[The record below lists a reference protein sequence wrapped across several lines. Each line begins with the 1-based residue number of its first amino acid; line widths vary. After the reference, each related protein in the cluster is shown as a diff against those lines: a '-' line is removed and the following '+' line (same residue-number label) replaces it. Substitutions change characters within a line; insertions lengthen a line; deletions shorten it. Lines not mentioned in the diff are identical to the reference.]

1 MDKNITSG
9 ASWNSYYVSNDQ
21 VIALLKILKEAQEE
35 NKKKIIASLIKQL
48 GYLVQSKIK
57 GYRQKSFYGDL
68 LQEGKLGL
76 LKAIK
81 DFDLQRGINFF
92 KFACWHIQHRIRVY
106 LQWYKKVN
114 KVVEEDE
121 NNYFDSHEKCAQDI
135 FEQIEVQQTIKR
147 ALDKLPE
154 IDKRVLIMRFGIYDN
169 EFYTFKQ
176 IGDRLCL
183 SKQRVEQIQKR
194 ALLKL
199 KNNKEI
205 KLLAR

>member
-1 MDKNITSG
+1 MNDENVIDKTN
-9 ASWNSYYVSNDQ
+9 WNSYYVSNDQ
-21 VIALLKILKEAQEE
+21 VLALLKILRESESRDREQV
-35 NKKKIIASLIKQL
+35 IASIIKQL

-57 GYRQKSFYGDL
+57 GYRQKPFYGDL

-81 DFDLQRGINFF
+81 DFDPARGINFF
-92 KFACWHIQHRIRVY
+92 KFACWHIQHRVKLY
-106 LQWYKKVN
+106 LQWHKKVN
-114 KVVEEDE
+114 RVIENED
-121 NNYFDSHEKCAQDI
+121 NYFGTHEDCAQDI
-135 FEQIEVQQTIKR
+135 FEQIEVQQTIKKV
-147 ALDKLPE
+147 LDNLPE
-154 IDKRVLIMRFGIYDN
+154 IDKRVLIMRFGIYDG
-169 EFYTFKQ
+169 ELFTFKQ
-176 IGDRLCL
+176 IGDELSL